1 MAGFN
6 VEIQALRAAV
16 GYLDALPEEMPNIG
30 ATVVTSAS
38 AAMTANQTYATGP
51 GCEAVASSLENALVK
66 LANAIRDHGE
76 RMGQNADRYQE
87 NEDKGEAHF
96 NSQLKTFGTARG

>member
-6 VEIQALRAAV
+6 VEIPALRAAV
-16 GYLDALPEEMPNIG
+16 GYLDELSVEMPNIG

-38 AAMTANQTYATGP
+38 EAMAVNETYATGP
-51 GCEAVASSLENALVK
+51 GCEAIANSLEIALGK

-96 NSQLKTFGTARG
+96 NNQLKTFGTARG